1 MNRLRFGRAA
11 SAINWRYAL
20 GEIDLRAGGRDACPV
35 ARLPLSEESRL
46 RHSYRSACIGSIFEA
61 RRAGM

>member
-20 GEIDLRAGGRDACPV
+20 GEIDALISALEAATP
-35 ARLPLSEESRL
+35 AR
-46 RHSYRSACIGSIFEA
+46 
-61 RRAGM
+61 